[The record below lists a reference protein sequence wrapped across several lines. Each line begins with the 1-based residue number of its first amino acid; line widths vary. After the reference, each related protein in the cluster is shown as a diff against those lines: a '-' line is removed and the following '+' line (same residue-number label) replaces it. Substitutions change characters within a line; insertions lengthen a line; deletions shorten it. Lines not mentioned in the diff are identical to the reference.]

1 MGPMKSQSIDR
12 TGVLILRLWIEAN
25 HETGLRAR
33 ITQSLDSTAA
43 EQPLAV
49 AASADDICA
58 IVKQWVHEFEDSSS
72 PDGKGALD
80 PGMVTP

>member
-1 MGPMKSQSIDR
+1 MKTQTTDR

-58 IVKQWVHEFEDSSS
+58 IVKQWVHDFEGSSS
-72 PDGKGALD
+72 PNGNGALD
-80 PGMVTP
+80 PRKVTP